1 VRALYSEQSCQYR
14 VHVKRGH
21 KVDQSTATLYHI
33 ASCYLALLCLHFT
46 VTGEL
51 IATDPQRV
59 PCLAC
64 PPTHDGAWCG
74 SADTTAAVAHEG
86 ARTVP
91 PREHGGNCDI
101 KNLSR
106 GSKIY
111 FPVYVPGIT
120 QVIAHIHA
128 TPAMAMIT
136 SIVELLVAL
145 LVIVAVPVLLCLCC
159 YSREVHGTCF
169 VESIHSL
176 LTVVSSLHAA
186 AAIQSA
192 AV

>member
-1 VRALYSEQSCQYR
+1 MLYCI
-14 VHVKRGH
+14 HL
-21 KVDQSTATLYHI
+21 TA
-33 ASCYLALLCLHFT
+33 
-46 VTGEL
+46 TGEL
-51 IATDPQRV
+51 IATDPERV

-111 FPVYVPGIT
+111 FPVYVPGTTCHCSRTYNNVDAYIKSRAASSA
-120 QVIAHIHA
+120 IGCCSSASFA
-128 TPAMAMIT
+128 L
-136 SIVELLVAL
+136 SAL
-145 LVIVAVPVLLCLCC
+145 L
-159 YSREVHGTCF
+159 
-169 VESIHSL
+169 
-176 LTVVSSLHAA
+176 
-186 AAIQSA
+186 Q
-192 AV
+192 